1 MINKLNN
8 VIKQINDFC
17 NNIDISVKYIFLML
31 IPIIS
36 LFLIFLGLKGLDFG
50 IIALIC
56 WTFAFLDLARIKIK
70 DFEIEFMT
78 HKQSMTAD
86 ERKAYKENYNLMEKF
101 MFEFLKT
108 YQINDESFDYI
119 SKATRDA
126 YLFLNPKLA
135 KKLDEYYKIAKHAY
149 ILSKRVKILEEQN
162 LDSTKYQNKIND
174 DLDNLYD
181 IDLIELYRPYLKVT
195 DNE

>member
-36 LFLIFLGLKGLDFG
+36 LFLIFLGLKGHDFG